1 VDTAFLRPYVYVP
14 PEIPQEP
21 EDIRVLVQDD
31 MGCVTVYPN
40 PFRQRVRVRY
50 KGEERLREA
59 FLTDMAGRRETVTLV
74 PCGEGEWS
82 VDFAHLPPAPYLLTL
97 VTDSGQQITARL
109 SRAK

>member
-1 VDTAFLRPYVYVP
+1 MSA
-14 PEIPQEP
+14 
-21 EDIRVLVQDD
+21 
-31 MGCVTVYPN
+31 YPN

-59 FLTDMAGRRETVTLV
+59 YLTDMAGRRETVTLV

-97 VTDSGQQITARL
+97 VTDSGRQITARL
-109 SRAK
+109 SRVK